1 MLRTIK
7 PKNAR
12 SKRALKNR
20 EPKVE
25 ENPKQA
31 IFVRGSSTNQVV
43 NSALSDLCSIKKPY
57 SIMFSKKNN
66 IHPFDDQ
73 SSLEFFSQKNDA
85 SLFCVGTNS
94 KKRPNN
100 LVFVRMFDYQVLDMI
115 ELGIEN
121 FKSLHDF
128 KTTKSSIGMKPLFVF
143 NGELFEQ
150 REEYKKLKNMIMDF
164 FRDEVAESVNLKGLE
179 YIISVTAEPVANPTD
194 FGKVFF
200 RVYTIQMKKSGTKQP
215 RIELEEMGPSFDFVF
230 RRNRFAGEDVMKEA
244 TKIPKEKQGKKVKNV
259 SHNDVGDKMGRIHM
273 QKQNFDTLQTRK
285 MKALKKKFKKD
296 EGDNEG
302 PSTKKAKTA

>member
-12 SKRALKNR
+12 SKRALQNR

-31 IFVRGSSTNQVV
+31 IFIRGSSTNQTV
-43 NSALSDLCSIKKPY
+43 NTALSDLCSLKKPY

-85 SLFCVGTNS
+85 SLFTVGTNS

-100 LVFVRMFDYQVLDMI
+100 LVFVRMFDYQVLDMM

-121 FKSLHDF
+121 FKSLKDF
-128 KTTKSSIGMKPLFVF
+128 KNSKTSIGMKPLFVF

-150 REEYKKLKNMIMDF
+150 REEYKKLKNMLIDF
-164 FRDEVAESVNLKGLE
+164 FRADVTESINLKGLE
-179 YIISVTAEPVANPTD
+179 YIISVTAEPVSNPTD
-194 FGKVFF
+194 LGKVYF
-200 RVYTIQMKKSGTKQP
+200 RVYTIQMKKSGVKQP
-215 RIELEEMGPSFDFVF
+215 RIELEEMGPSFDFTF
-230 RRNRFAGEDVMKEA
+230 RRNRFAPEDVMKEA
-244 TKIPKEKQGKKVKNV
+244 IKVPNELKAKKVKNIT
-259 SHNDVGDKMGRIHM
+259 HNEVGDKMGRIHM
-273 QKQNFDTLQTRK
+273 KKQNFDTLQTRK
-285 MKALKKKFKKD
+285 MKALKSKFHENDDEEKSAKKQK
-296 EGDNEG
+296 
-302 PSTKKAKTA
+302 TKQ